1 VGNESRW
8 HAKLRI
14 GLAAKLA
21 VSLVL
26 STVALFTLFGYLNL
40 RLQRRQSEEMVL
52 QSVDR
57 IGDLIQRSTRYQMLR
72 NDRDALYEVIQTIG
86 SQQGIRRIRIFN
98 KEGRISF
105 STDPSEVNKLVDKR
119 AEACYACHSQSQPLA
134 KLNRPDR
141 ARIFTDAQGH
151 RVLGS
156 IRPIEND
163 PTCSS
168 VSCHAHPP
176 DRRILGVID
185 TDLSL
190 DTVDA
195 QVAQHQRRLA
205 EFTGAAVVLMSLVSV
220 AFIWLVVHKP
230 IKDLTDGIRQVT
242 QGDLDHTITVHS
254 RDELGVLADSFNK
267 MTGELSE
274 AHRELTDWTKTLEVR
289 VEQKTEEL
297 NRAHEHM
304 LRVEK
309 MASIGKL
316 AAVVA
321 HEINNPLAGI
331 LTYAKLLKKWLAR
344 WDESRREEALSSL
357 DLIESESRR
366 CGEIVRNMLT
376 FARATPINFEPADLN
391 AVVDR
396 CVRLVQHQL
405 DLGNIDLNLEL
416 AADLPPVRCD
426 PAQIE
431 QVLVALVMN
440 AIDAMPK
447 GGSLAVRSHLLP
459 KTAEAQLQIQDDG
472 VGIPPEL
479 LPNLFEPFFT
489 TKESGHGVG
498 LGLAISKNI
507 VERHQGHIEVT
518 SDPGRGTTFTI
529 TLPVGG
535 VRRAA
540 VPAVV
545 AGVSRPSDGATLPAD
560 ARGPDARA
568 TASATPRHME
578 VSERERKR
586 KHPDRG

>member
-1 VGNESRW
+1 MENRVPW
-8 HAKLRI
+8 YTKLRI
-14 GLAAKLA
+14 GLATKLA
-21 VSLVL
+21 MCLVL

-40 RLQRRQSEEMVL
+40 RLQKRQSEETVL
-52 QSVDR
+52 QTVDH
-57 IGDLIQRSTRYQMLR
+57 IGDIIQRSTRYQMLR
-72 NDRDALYEVIQTIG
+72 NDRDALYQVIQTIG
-86 SQQGIRRIRIFN
+86 SEPGIRRIRIFN

-105 STDPSEVNKLVDKR
+105 STDPSEVSKLVDKR
-119 AEACYACHSQSQPLA
+119 GEACYGCHAQSQPLA

-141 ARIFTDAQGH
+141 ARIFTDAQGQ

-163 PTCSS
+163 ATCSTA
-168 VSCHAHPP
+168 SCHAHPP

-190 DTVDA
+190 ATVDA
-195 QVAQHQRRLA
+195 QLAQHQARLA
-205 EFTGAAVVLMSLVSV
+205 EFTAAAVVLMSLVSG

-230 IKDLTDGIRQVT
+230 IKELTAGIRQVA
-242 QGDLDHTITVHS
+242 QGDLNRTITVHS
-254 RDELGVLADSFNK
+254 RDELGTLADSFNK

-297 NRAHEHM
+297 NRAHERM
-304 LRVEK
+304 LHVEK

-316 AAVVA
+316 AAAVA

-344 WDESRREEALSSL
+344 WDESRREDALSSL

-391 AVVDR
+391 SVADR
-396 CVRLVQHQL
+396 SVRLVQHQL
-405 DLGNIDLNLEL
+405 DLGSIDLKLDL
-416 AADLPPVRCD
+416 APDLPPVRCD

-431 QVLVALVMN
+431 QVLVALIMN

-447 GGSLAVRSHLLP
+447 GGSLALRSRLLP
-459 KTAEAQLQIQDDG
+459 KTAEAQLQVQDDG

-479 LPNLFEPFFT
+479 LSNLFEPFFT
-489 TKESGHGVG
+489 TKERGHGVG

-507 VERHQGHIEVT
+507 VERHQGRIEVA
-518 SDPGRGTTFTI
+518 SDPGRGTTVTI
-529 TLPVGG
+529 TLPLHG
-535 VRRAA
+535 AA
-540 VPAVV
+540 VAPV
-545 AGVSRPSDGATLPAD
+545 AEAEASRPKELANPHLG
-560 ARGPDARA
+560 
-568 TASATPRHME
+568 
-578 VSERERKR
+578 ERR
-586 KHPDRG
+586 